1 MAIVLPPNNGP
12 GTTYFG
18 TVAKDRVYGA
28 ATDDVLLGF
37 GGNDLLIGGAGRDQV
52 IGGDGNDTLVGDGT
66 SVRGFDDIFIFRGD
80 FGTDV
85 ILDFDVERD
94 TLEIARGLEIKRVSD
109 VLDHAEQQRNHVVID
124 FGDGNSVKLLHVE
137 LSELIKDNFDIV

>member
-1 MAIVLPPNNGP
+1 L
-12 GTTYFG
+12 GTIE
-18 TVAKDRVYGA
+18 KDLVYGA
-28 ATDDVLLGF
+28 ATDDFLLGF
-37 GGNDLLIGGAGRDQV
+37 DGNDLLLGGAGRDRV
-52 IGGDGNDTLVGDGT
+52 VGGEGNDTLVGDGT
-66 SVRGFDDIFIFRGD
+66 SVRGFDDVFVFGGNS
-80 FGTDV
+80 GTDV

-94 TLEIARGLEIKRVSD
+94 MIEIAKGLNIKRFSD